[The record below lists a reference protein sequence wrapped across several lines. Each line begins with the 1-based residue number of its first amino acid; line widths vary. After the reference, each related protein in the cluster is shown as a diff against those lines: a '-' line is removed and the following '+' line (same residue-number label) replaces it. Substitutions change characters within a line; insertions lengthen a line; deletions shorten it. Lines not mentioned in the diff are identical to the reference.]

1 MKSFLNY
8 AKNRFLYNLMRILII
23 IGIGFLLGICHVK
36 ADTYTAN
43 EVTAQLYDNYGPNLS
58 AVSTSFNGSYWTA
71 YIPTMVANSAGAA
84 WGISSPIPLL
94 ANHTYTVSI
103 NPGSYI
109 GTSILSTYS
118 RIGVGTT
125 MDSAK
130 TSYQNGGVY
139 INYSKALG
147 NGYIQYA
154 FTPSSAGSF
163 IVIPFSLNT
172 SGDTVRFDLYD
183 VIIEDL
189 GSSGVTQDDINSS
202 LSNQTNI
209 IQNTI
214 NDMEN
219 NINNTINDNF
229 NDCHDSSNLF
239 DMNSLIVYDAN
250 VSYSKDSFTIS
261 SDKEWGH
268 AVYNIYLPAGTY
280 TIGGSMSGTYTQIGI
295 VRDGTYIAGGSFPIT
310 FYSNGNNFSFTFY
323 GTTSGNA
330 PGSTTFSKIQLVN
343 SSVLGNYEPF
353 GKICKNKID
362 ATNDKLDQAEE
373 TRKGIWETIKDLP
386 NQFMNMLKGLFI
398 PEDGYFEYWFNDL
411 KSFFETKLGFLATPF
426 TIFVE
431 FIEKYLEL
439 DSSADIII
447 NIPDITVPNFEDYVI
462 VHATS
467 FNWTETLKSKD
478 SLNALWQLYLAFI
491 DVYLI
496 LNFINFC
503 ETKYNRIFG
512 GDTANYEY
520 YTVEDSYTY
529 DNNTGEVLSSRRNER
544 KTTRKKVE

>member
-1 MKSFLNY
+1 MINLLKNETMRKFL
-8 AKNRFLYNLMRILII
+8 LWCLCGII
-23 IGIGFLLGICHVK
+23 IFLVGHFKVF
-36 ADTYTAN
+36 ASTYTAN
-43 EVTAQLYDNYGPNLS
+43 EFTAQLYDNYGSTLS
-58 AVSTSFNGSYWTA
+58 AVSTSSNGSYWTG

-84 WGISSPIPLL
+84 WGVSSPIPLL

-109 GTSILSTYS
+109 GTSILSTYN
-118 RIGVGTT
+118 RIGVGTS

-239 DMNSLIVYDAN
+239 NMNNLNIYDS
-250 VSYSKDSFTIS
+250 VVTYSEDSFTIS
-261 SDKEWGH
+261 SDNEWGH
-268 AVYNIYLPAGTY
+268 AEYVIYLPAGTY
-280 TIGGSMSGTYTQIGI
+280 TIGGNITGTYTQIGI
-295 VRDGTYIAGGSFPIT
+295 VRDGSYLTGGNVPIT
-310 FYSNGNNFSFTFY
+310 FYSNGNTFRFTFY

-343 SSVLGNYEPF
+343 STSLGAYEPF
-353 GKICKNKID
+353 GQICKNKID
-362 ATNDKLDQAEE
+362 ATNDKLDNLHDSINDDNTDGANDKISNFFSDFSTKDHGGLSGIITAPLEAINQMLNKNCSPMSA
-373 TRKGIWETIKDLP
+373 TYKGKKIELP
-386 NQFMNMLKGLFI
+386 CGYDFWAKMPQIQDFLNVVLGGMLCYNILKKLYKLI
-398 PEDGYFEYWFNDL
+398 ERLKNPEDDRVDVMDL
-411 KSFFETKLGFLATPF
+411 
-426 TIFVE
+426 
-431 FIEKYLEL
+431 
-439 DSSADIII
+439 
-447 NIPDITVPNFEDYVI
+447 
-462 VHATS
+462 
-467 FNWTETLKSKD
+467 
-478 SLNALWQLYLAFI
+478 
-491 DVYLI
+491 
-496 LNFINFC
+496 
-503 ETKYNRIFG
+503 
-512 GDTANYEY
+512 
-520 YTVEDSYTY
+520 
-529 DNNTGEVLSSRRNER
+529 
-544 KTTRKKVE
+544 